1 MTKNREIRTIKYKVD
16 RKYQIKANKKIKR
29 KVNHDNKEKK
39 KTKSTSRKALAHVK
53 IVNLNPFSE
62 IQINSRYNHTHR

>member
-39 KTKSTSRKALAHVK
+39 KDKIHLSQGISSREDRKLKS
-53 IVNLNPFSE
+53 IFW
-62 IQINSRYNHTHR
+62 NSNKFTI